1 MNFKNIK
8 SNQIILFVVA
18 LMLVS
23 AGYLS
28 YSMRGTPVSSNIV
41 SENEVSSIGDARLV
55 SSNNVIDSNSLN
67 EVSVATSSS
76 SSSRTDDYF
85 ASSRLGRDTIAAADF
100 CSLAFRRQAPAAF
113 RRVENVQFRR
123 RDCSGNPKPDC
134 GNSAFWSVIFVPY
147 TGACGRNLSCGGAVC
162 EKRLGKENGRLPF
175 FVLHSLYLRTAH
187 FFAAIRF
194 DHRRSCGAYRV
205 GVFSFQR
212 AAPHAL
218 RRNQGGQSTGKA
230 RRSGNRVRTIT
241 EIYRKSFSCHL

>member
-55 SSNNVIDSNSLN
+55 SSNNIIDSNSVN

-85 ASSRLGRDTIAAADF
+85 ASSRLGRDTMYSQMIESYQNLLDNQNVSEEQKTVATQEITEINNTQNSIMI
-100 CSLAFRRQAPAAF
+100 C
-113 RRVENVQFRR
+113 ENLIKTKGISDV
-123 RDCSGNPKPDC
+123 
-134 GNSAFWSVIFVPY
+134 VIFVNDKSINVIVKAD
-147 TGACGRNLSCGGAVC
+147 TLEQDTIAQIQNIIAREMNA
-162 EKRLGKENGRLPF
+162 EIENI
-175 FVLHSLYLRTAH
+175 HIS
-187 FFAAIRF
+187 
-194 DHRRSCGAYRV
+194 
-205 GVFSFQR
+205 
-212 AAPHAL
+212 
-218 RRNQGGQSTGKA
+218 NK
-230 RRSGNRVRTIT
+230 
-241 EIYRKSFSCHL
+241 

>member
-85 ASSRLGRDTIAAADF
+85 ASSRLGRDTMYSQMIESYQNLLDNQNVSEEQKTVATQEITEINNTQNSIMI
-100 CSLAFRRQAPAAF
+100 C
-113 RRVENVQFRR
+113 ENLIKTKGISDV
-123 RDCSGNPKPDC
+123 
-134 GNSAFWSVIFVPY
+134 VIFVNDKSINVIVKAD
-147 TGACGRNLSCGGAVC
+147 TLEQDTIAQIQNIIAREMNA
-162 EKRLGKENGRLPF
+162 EIENI
-175 FVLHSLYLRTAH
+175 HIS
-187 FFAAIRF
+187 
-194 DHRRSCGAYRV
+194 
-205 GVFSFQR
+205 
-212 AAPHAL
+212 
-218 RRNQGGQSTGKA
+218 K
-230 RRSGNRVRTIT
+230 
-241 EIYRKSFSCHL
+241 K

>member
-55 SSNNVIDSNSLN
+55 SSNNIIDSNSLN

-85 ASSRLGRDTIAAADF
+85 ASSRLGRDTMYSQMIESYQNLLDNQNVSEEQKTVATQEITEINNMQNSIMI
-100 CSLAFRRQAPAAF
+100 C
-113 RRVENVQFRR
+113 ENLIKTKGISDV
-123 RDCSGNPKPDC
+123 
-134 GNSAFWSVIFVPY
+134 VIFVNDKSINIIVKAD
-147 TGACGRNLSCGGAVC
+147 TLEQDTIAQIQNIIAREMNA
-162 EKRLGKENGRLPF
+162 EIENI
-175 FVLHSLYLRTAH
+175 HIS
-187 FFAAIRF
+187 
-194 DHRRSCGAYRV
+194 
-205 GVFSFQR
+205 
-212 AAPHAL
+212 
-218 RRNQGGQSTGKA
+218 NK
-230 RRSGNRVRTIT
+230 
-241 EIYRKSFSCHL
+241 

>member
-85 ASSRLGRDTIAAADF
+85 ASSRLGRDTMYSQMIESYQNLLDNQNVSEEQKTVATQEITEINNTQNSIMI
-100 CSLAFRRQAPAAF
+100 C
-113 RRVENVQFRR
+113 ENLIKTKGISDV
-123 RDCSGNPKPDC
+123 
-134 GNSAFWSVIFVPY
+134 VIFVNDKSINVIVKAD
-147 TGACGRNLSCGGAVC
+147 TLEQDTIAQIQNIIAREMNA
-162 EKRLGKENGRLPF
+162 EIENI
-175 FVLHSLYLRTAH
+175 H
-187 FFAAIRF
+187 I
-194 DHRRSCGAYRV
+194 
-205 GVFSFQR
+205 
-212 AAPHAL
+212 
-218 RRNQGGQSTGKA
+218 
-230 RRSGNRVRTIT
+230 GN
-241 EIYRKSFSCHL
+241 K